1 MNWQTASVLS
11 WVLASIAELVVI
23 ITLIYLCKK
32 DKLHGM
38 VAMLLSLATLTAYV
52 VIIPFSL
59 ILLPIYY

>member
-38 VAMLLSLATLTAYV
+38 VAMLLSLATFTAYI
-52 VIIPFSL
+52 VIVPFSL